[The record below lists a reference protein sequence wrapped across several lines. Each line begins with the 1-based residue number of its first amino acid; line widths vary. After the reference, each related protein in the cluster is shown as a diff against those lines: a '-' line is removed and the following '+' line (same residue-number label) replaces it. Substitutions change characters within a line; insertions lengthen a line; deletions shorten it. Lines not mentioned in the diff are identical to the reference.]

1 MAFKPIF
8 LRTASVAALVLAS
21 PAFAQTTA
29 EDATQTTS
37 GAADTVGT
45 TPDAEEGGDIVVTGV
60 RGSIVGALNVRREA
74 TQIVDSIVAEDVG
87 KLPDNNVVEALQRVT
102 GIQITDRAG
111 GEAATISIRGL
122 TDPLTTLN
130 GRNVF
135 TAAGTS
141 FALQDISANLV
152 KQIDVY
158 KTRSADQIETGL
170 AGQIDVKTRRPLD
183 FDGFAI
189 SGLARGIYSELADE
203 INPNV
208 ALLVSNRWE
217 TGIGDIGFLING
229 SYTRTKFRN
238 QNLQAGAMV
247 PFATETPPA
256 GSGLTPLER
265 IFPGDRNQNWTP
277 GLDAGL
283 PIAPGSTLN
292 INGVDTPYYLSRD
305 AIIASD
311 LYGKRERPAVNAALQ
326 WAPNDRS
333 VYTAEVFYTGFRQE
347 TMNSLHFS
355 FADWWGSIPNPAG
368 SSFELYDGT
377 NIIKSRRAGAVAGFN
392 SGDVATSKTD
402 SFVYAL
408 NGAWDVADRGK
419 ITADLAYQNS
429 KNETSFF
436 AIRTDRG
443 PLDLDIDFNAG
454 GGLPSYSFG
463 NQEVL
468 TDASA
473 WTVGNLFDSGTKN
486 EGSALTF
493 MLDGEYS
500 WDEGFLRRIKAGFR
514 YDNRDADSYVRD
526 QGAGAL
532 TRPNPGFDPGRPA
545 GGDNPERL
553 PIYLSEV
560 GEITQFTNKGSFD
573 GQADIPT
580 SWVLADPRGMNKD
593 AIRTLYRTVAPGLLL
608 SDQLSFGRV
617 FGINEINTAAYVVA
631 DGEINLFGRPLQI
644 QGGVRYVAIDTDY
657 DYFDR
662 GNDFARTSVS
672 TGSEKFL
679 PSFTARYGITDNLR
693 IRFNY
698 GETLRRP
705 NFGDLNP
712 NPVLAGDLSRIG
724 FGTGTSGTANLRP
737 THSKNMDL
745 ALEWYF
751 ERNSAIYVTGF
762 RREIDGLVVPLTIR
776 ETFPD
781 NYLPRNETYT
791 ETFNIT
797 RPVNASDGVLKG
809 VEIGLTYFPSYLPGP
824 LDGLGFTG
832 SATILDSKQ
841 TIPVTNNEG
850 EIIGSTTSS
859 FFGVSKL
866 SYNATLA
873 YDNGPI
879 GARLSY
885 IWRKGFLQSNEGR
898 SFANPI
904 GFWRQPEKSLDL
916 QLTWNVTDDI
926 GLTFDAVNLT
936 KAKQQNYYRFGDVG
950 NPEQFNSSTMLIDR
964 TFALGVRFSM

>member
-1 MAFKPIF
+1 MAFKPVF
-8 LRTASVAALVLAS
+8 LATVSVVALGLAA
-21 PAFAQTTA
+21 PAFAQ
-29 EDATQTTS
+29 S
-37 GAADTVGT
+37 T
-45 TPDAEEGGDIVVTGV
+45 TPDAPQATEITQDSADPATDPAAAGGEIVVTGV
-60 RGSIVGALNVRREA
+60 RGSIVGALNVRRDA
-74 TQIVDSIVAEDVG
+74 VQIVDSVVAEDVG
-87 KLPDNNVVEALQRVT
+87 KLPDNNVVEALQRIT
-102 GIQITDRAG
+102 GVQITDRAG

-130 GRNVF
+130 GRNIF

-152 KQIDVY
+152 RQIDVY

-208 ALLVSNRWE
+208 ALLISNRWE
-217 TGIGDIGFLING
+217 TGIGDIGLLVNG
-229 SYTRTKFRN
+229 SYSRYKYRN

-256 GSGLTPLER
+256 GSGLTPLQR
-265 IFPGDRNQNWTP
+265 IFPGDRNENWTP

-283 PIAPGSTLN
+283 PTAPGSTLN
-292 INGVDTPYYLSRD
+292 INGVDVPYYLSRD
-305 AIIASD
+305 AIISSD
-311 LYGKRERPAVNAALQ
+311 LYGERERPSVNAALQ

-333 VYTAEVFYTGFRQE
+333 VYTAEVFYTGFRGK
-347 TMNSLHFS
+347 TLNSLHFS
-355 FADWWGSIPNPAG
+355 FADWWGNLPDPVA
-368 SSFELYDGT
+368 SSFELFEGT
-377 NIIKSRRAGAVAGFN
+377 NIIKSRRAGGVSGFN
-392 SGDVATSKTD
+392 SGDYASNKTD

-419 ITADLAYQNS
+419 ITADVAYQTS

-436 AIRTDRG
+436 AIRTDRA
-443 PLDLDIDFNAG
+443 PLDLDVDFNAG
-454 GGLPSYSFG
+454 GGLPAYSFG
-463 NQEVL
+463 NQGVL

-486 EGSALTF
+486 TGSALTV

-526 QGAGAL
+526 QGAGGLGVSLADFAQG
-532 TRPNPGFDPGRPA
+532 TP
-545 GGDNPERL
+545 
-553 PIYLSEV
+553 
-560 GEITQFTNKGSFD
+560 FTNSGFFD
-573 GQADIPT
+573 GRADVPT
-580 SWVLADPRGMNKD
+580 SWILADPRTMDHD
-593 AIRTLYRTVAPGLLL
+593 AVRTLYRSVAPGLLL
-608 SDQLSFGRV
+608 SDDLSFGKV
-617 FGINEINTAAYVVA
+617 FGINEINTAAYIVA
-631 DGEINLFGRPLQI
+631 DGEIELFGRPLQL
-644 QGGVRYVAIDTDY
+644 QGGVRYVMIDTDY
-657 DYFDR
+657 DYYDR
-662 GNDFARTSVS
+662 GANFARTVVS
-672 TGSEKFL
+672 TGSERFL

-693 IRFNY
+693 LRFNY

-705 NFGDLNP
+705 AFGDLNP
-712 NPVLAGDLSRIG
+712 NRVLTGDLSRIG
-724 FGTGTSGTANLRP
+724 FGTGTSGTATLGA

-762 RREIDGLVVPLTIR
+762 RREIEGLVVPLTIR
-776 ETFPD
+776 EFIPD

-791 ETFNIT
+791 ENFNIT
-797 RPVNASDGVLKG
+797 RPVNASNGVLKG
-809 VEIGLTYFPSYLPGP
+809 IELGLTYFPTYLPGP

-832 SATILDSKQ
+832 SATILDSEQ
-841 TIPVTNNEG
+841 TIPVTNTQG
-850 EIIGSTTSS
+850 EIVGDTTSP
-859 FFGVSKL
+859 FFGVSKF

-873 YDNGPI
+873 YDKGPI

-926 GLTFDAVNLT
+926 GVTFDAVNLT
-936 KAKQQNYYRFGDVG
+936 KAKQQNYYKFGDVG
-950 NPEQFNSSTMLIDR
+950 GLEQFNSSTLLLDR